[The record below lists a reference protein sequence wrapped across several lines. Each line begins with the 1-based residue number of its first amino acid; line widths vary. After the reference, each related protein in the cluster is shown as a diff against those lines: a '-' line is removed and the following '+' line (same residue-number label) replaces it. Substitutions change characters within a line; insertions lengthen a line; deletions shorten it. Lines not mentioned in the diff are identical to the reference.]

1 MAEEKYLKQYEKSAT
16 GNYLLRSRGLLE
28 NTIAV
33 AAART
38 LTQEESGSTIL
49 VNPAAAY
56 SITLPA
62 DKAGLKFKFVYVAA
76 AANLV
81 KIDSAAANGIKGMSV
96 DVTGAGNLVDNPAVH
111 FIATGVV
118 GSVVEL
124 VCDGTTWFVT
134 AVDSGTNKIIGGAS

>member
-1 MAEEKYLKQYEKSAT
+1 MAEERYLKQYEKSAT
-16 GNYLLRSRGLLE
+16 GNYLLKSRGILE

-62 DKAGLKFKFVYVAA
+62 DKAGLKFKFVYVAS

-81 KIDSAAANGIKGMSV
+81 KVDSGAANGIAGVSM
-96 DVTGAGNLVDNPAVH
+96 DVSAAVNAIDNPAVH
-111 FIATGVV
+111 FIASGVV

-124 VCDGTTWFVT
+124 VCDGTTWFAT
-134 AVDSGTNKIIGGAS
+134 CIDGGTNKITGGAS